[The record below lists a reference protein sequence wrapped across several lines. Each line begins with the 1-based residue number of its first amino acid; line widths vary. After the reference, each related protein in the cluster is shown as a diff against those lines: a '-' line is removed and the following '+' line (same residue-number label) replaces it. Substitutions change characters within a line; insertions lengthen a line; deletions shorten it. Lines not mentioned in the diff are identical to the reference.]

1 MHAWPYFF
9 LKDTRDHTV
18 VTVAKR
24 LFVLDQSLHFPDLGG
39 CCAANDPHFLKSELA
54 QWSDSDICIPLG
66 QAQEHMLE
74 FQEQL
79 ATV

>member
-1 MHAWPYFF
+1 MGVGDNRIGKVSGSYPQSRENSLHAWPYFF

-39 CCAANDPHFLKSELA
+39 CCAANAPHFLKSELA
-54 QWSDSDICIPLG
+54 
-66 QAQEHMLE
+66 
-74 FQEQL
+74 
-79 ATV
+79 